1 MAELFGSPL
10 SWMLTERPGRVGDD
24 LIRWPDDLG
33 PNWMIDTD
41 AIKARFARLAPYLD
55 ERARRLFAANEA
67 LTAGWGGIT
76 AVSQATGV
84 ARSTIGRG
92 LVELRSDNGQLP
104 GRIRQSRASGAGGKP
119 WAKSAISARPTS

>member
-1 MAELFGSPL
+1 MAELFGSPV

-33 PNWMIDTD
+33 PIWMIDTD

-67 LTAGWGGIT
+67 LTAGWGGVT

-92 LVELRSDNGQLP
+92 LVELRLSL
-104 GRIRQSRASGAGGKP
+104 IH
-119 WAKSAISARPTS
+119 I